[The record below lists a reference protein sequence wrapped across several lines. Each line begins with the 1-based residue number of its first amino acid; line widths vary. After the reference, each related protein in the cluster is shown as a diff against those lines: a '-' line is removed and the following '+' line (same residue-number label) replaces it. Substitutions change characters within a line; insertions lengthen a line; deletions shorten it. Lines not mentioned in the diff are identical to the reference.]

1 MPEPLLDKRFHWDL
15 RCRIIG
21 VSEPHFW
28 ICPVRNLF
36 NEPTVL
42 RDHSFDDVVLLVG
55 PNPDSSRGL
64 MGGVQVVVVHT
75 ALRVMV
81 DISVRLTA
89 FLIIRTALLSIGR
102 IDVGVEWLVA
112 LEPSPDPSKT
122 TRKCLDWRPQEGCS
136 MLVVLFYVTC
146 RSPNGTFDADKI
158 LDGSEQ
164 VELHTIE
171 VLVYFRSVSMAV
183 STVSVDPEVHME
195 LSI

>member
-21 VSEPHFW
+21 VSGPHFW
-28 ICPVRNLF
+28 ICPVRDLF

-42 RDHSFDDVVLLVG
+42 RDHSFDDDVVIVG

-64 MGGVQVVVVHT
+64 MGGIQVVVVH
-75 ALRVMV
+75 AAPRVMV
-81 DISVRLTA
+81 DISVRLPE
-89 FLIIRTALLSIGR
+89 FLISRTAGFSIGR
-102 IDVGVEWLVA
+102 IDVRVDWLVA

-122 TRKCLDWRPQEGCS
+122 MRKCLDWRPQEGCS
-136 MLVVLFYVTC
+136 VFVVLFYVIC
-146 RSPNGTFDADKI
+146 RCSNGTFDADKI

-171 VLVYFRSVSMAV
+171 SLVYFR
-183 STVSVDPEVHME
+183 
-195 LSI
+195 